1 MKALRKRPVLLFLL
15 LSFCLFL
22 SLKASLATPMAAP
35 KQDALS
41 PSPSGTSDNYII
53 ETISAREGLAQSWIT
68 CILKDRL
75 TGLMWFGTLDGL
87 YIYDGYS
94 FHVHKYDRNSSS
106 SLPRDAI
113 LSLHQDQNGSIWV
126 GTSGGLARFNRNF
139 ANFTSWHYDPLDP
152 SSISNDSITAIHTDS
167 EGNLWLGTRDGLNRF
182 EASQNRFTRFMHASD
197 NLATLSDNHVKTIF
211 QDSDGTLWI
220 GTEDGLNRFSYASA
234 SFERNTSE
242 YSRLIA
248 DDGKKIS
255 YQGLPVSAI
264 NDIVEDNDKRLWLAT
279 NNGLVEY
286 QRSKNIFLLYKRIP
300 SNTLSQDSLTAIM
313 PGKDGRLRLTSDGN
327 GLIIFDP
334 QNETFTS
341 IQDNAHGI
349 NLISSYLSALF
360 EDEREILWLATHGRG
375 VNKIRKNP
383 FSWYGSNSSSSLRL
397 SDNNI
402 KSVYQDKNGIVWVGT
417 QNGLNR
423 IGTDKKILPPLF
435 HKNDDPLSLPHNQI
449 NAITQDRFGT
459 LWFGTPSGLAKLNS
473 DGTFNVILHNPLL
486 YSSLTHNNISAL
498 YPDPSGK
505 LWVGTAGGGL
515 SLYDPLNQK
524 AIPYRY
530 NLHDPNTLSNN
541 YIQALTIDRHGVL
554 WVGTS
559 DGLNRFDRNREEFV
573 RYKHD
578 YRNPNSLSNSNITAI
593 HEDSRGNLWISTW
606 GGGLNLY
613 DAASDQFTVY
623 QQKDGLGSN
632 ILLGMLEEAPGLL
645 WLSSD
650 KGLTRFDTMN
660 KTFRVYNIYDGLQG
674 NEFSLGA
681 CARTEDGDFYFGGL
695 NGLNRFKP
703 DVIQESAFVP
713 KIALTKFK
721 VFDREIPLTTD
732 GSNNEKITLSYR
744 DNYFSLEYS
753 ALDYMSPEKIK
764 YAYKLEGFDSD
775 WIYADARRFASYTN
789 LDGGSYTFRVKA
801 TNSDGLWEG
810 EGIKLQI
817 IIEAPPWKSWWAYCL
832 YFFTL
837 CFAVFALMRYSST
850 RSAQLVE
857 ARAAAEIRKLWQA
870 VEQSEHAILITDA
883 KGVIEYANHNFSHI
897 SGFLLAQL
905 KSHHASE
912 IAISQETAS
921 SMFEIWQPFW
931 QMLCPPLEQRKELLL
946 QRPDATPYWGLV
958 VVSAIRNP
966 EGETVSY
973 LLAMGDITDLKTVEK
988 QLAATNEELS
998 QTLDELRNTQ
1008 GELLRQEKMAA
1019 LGELVAGVAHEIN
1032 TPVGVGITAVSF
1044 LDQQINDFTKLFA
1057 GTSLRKSDVQKF
1069 IEACQESSDII
1080 NLNLTRA
1087 AELVKSFK
1095 QVAVDQTAEQER
1107 VFNLVEYLRSIL
1119 LSLHPALKKTQLKV
1133 EVQCP
1138 SDLLLYSYPGVF
1150 SQIIT
1155 NLVNNSLLHA
1165 YQPGESGKITIRVT
1179 TEGNSLMLSYSDD
1192 GCGMKEEI
1200 LKRIF
1205 DPFFTTKRIT
1215 GTGLGMHIV
1224 HNLVVQK
1231 LHGRIEAKSEEHNGF
1246 TCIIRIPLQLPK

>member
-1 MKALRKRPVLLFLL
+1 MKALRKKPLLLFLL
-15 LSFCLFL
+15 LALYLPL
-22 SLKASLATPMAAP
+22 SLSASLSTPAAGTKQSAT
-35 KQDALS
+35 S
-41 PSPSGTSDNYII
+41 PAGTFDNYII
-53 ETISAREGLAQSWIT
+53 ETLSAREGLSQSWIT

-94 FHVHKYDRNSSS
+94 FQVHKYDRNSAS
-106 SLPRDAI
+106 SLPRDEI
-113 LSLHQDQNGSIWV
+113 LSLHQDQSGSIWI
-126 GTSGGLARFNRNF
+126 GTSGGLARFNRSF
-139 ANFTSWHYDPLDP
+139 ANFTAWHHDPLDP
-152 SSISNDSITAIHTDS
+152 SSISNDAVTAIQSDL
-167 EGNLWLGTRDGLNRF
+167 EGALWIGTKDGLNRF
-182 EASQNRFTRFMHASD
+182 DVLQNRFTRFMHASD
-197 NLATLSDNHVKTIF
+197 NLTTLSDNRVKTIF
-211 QDSDGTLWI
+211 QDSEGTLWI
-220 GTEDGLNRFSYASA
+220 GTEEGLNRFSYATA
-234 SFERNTSE
+234 SFERITSE

-248 DDGKKIS
+248 EDGKKNT

-264 NDIVEDNDKRLWLAT
+264 NGIAEDNDKRLWLAT

-286 QRSKNIFLLYKRIP
+286 QRAKNSFLLYKRFP
-300 SNTLSQDSLTAIM
+300 ANAPAQDSLTALM

-327 GLIIFDP
+327 GLLIFDP
-334 QNETFTS
+334 QNEIFS
-341 IQDNAHGI
+341 SLQDNVHGI
-349 NLISSYLSALF
+349 NLISSYLSAIF
-360 EDEREILWLATHGRG
+360 EDEREIIWLATHGRG
-375 VNKIRKNP
+375 VSKIRKNP
-383 FSWYGSNSSSSLRL
+383 FAWYGNNSSSSLRL

-402 KSVYQDKNGIVWVGT
+402 KSVYQDKNGVVWIGT

-423 IGTDKKILPPLF
+423 IGPDKKVMPPLF
-435 HKNDDPLSLPHNQI
+435 SQNDVPFSLPHNQI
-449 NAITQDRFGT
+449 NAITQDRSGT
-459 LWFGTPSGLAKLNS
+459 LWFGTPLGLAR
-473 DGTFNVILHNPLL
+473 FNAESGSFRVILHNPLL
-486 YSSLTHNNISAL
+486 YNSITHNNISTL
-498 YPDPSGK
+498 CPDESGK

-515 SLYDPLNQK
+515 SLYDPLSEK
-524 AIPYRY
+524 AVPYRY

-541 YIQALTIDRHGVL
+541 YIQALTVDRRGVL
-554 WVGTS
+554 WVGTN
-559 DGLNRFDRNREEFV
+559 DGLNRFDRNREEFI

-593 HEDSRGNLWISTW
+593 HEDSQGNLWIATW

-613 DAASDQFTVY
+613 DPAADQFNVY

-632 ILLGMLEEAPGLL
+632 ILLGVLEESPGIL

-650 KGLTRFDTMN
+650 KGLTRFDTVN
-660 KTFRVYNIYDGLQG
+660 KTFRIYNIYDGLQG
-674 NEFSLGA
+674 NEFSPGA
-681 CARTEDGDFYFGGL
+681 CIRTTDGDFYFGGL

-703 DVIQESAFVP
+703 ESIKESSFLP

-721 VFDREIPLTTD
+721 VFDREIPLSVD
-732 GSNNEKITLSYR
+732 GKNNEKITLSYR

-753 ALDYMSPEKIK
+753 ALDYMSPEKTK
-764 YAYKLEGFDSD
+764 YAYKLEGFDND
-775 WIYADARRFASYTN
+775 WIYADTRRFASYTN

-801 TNSDGLWEG
+801 TNSEGLWEE
-810 EGIKLQI
+810 EGLKLQI
-817 IIEAPPWKSWWAYCL
+817 VIEAPPWKSWWAYCSYL
-832 YFFTL
+832 L
-837 CFAVFALMRYSST
+837 LLVFAIWALMRYSSN

-883 KGVIEYANHNFSHI
+883 NGVIEYANHNFSHI
-897 SGFLLAQL
+897 SGFFLTQL
-905 KSHHASE
+905 KNHHASE
-912 IAISQETAS
+912 ISAAQDNAS
-921 SMFEIWQPFW
+921 GMREIWQPFW

-946 QRPDATPYWGLV
+946 QRPDAAPYWGLV

-966 EGETVSY
+966 QGETASY
-973 LLAMGDITDLKTVEK
+973 LLAMGDITDLKTAEK

-1044 LDQQINDFTKLFA
+1044 LDQQIHDFAKLFS
-1057 GTSLRKSDVQKF
+1057 GTALRKSDVQKF

-1107 VFNLVEYLRSIL
+1107 VFNLEEYLRSIL
-1119 LSLHPALKKTQLKV
+1119 LSLHPALKKTQIKV
-1133 EVQCP
+1133 EVECP
-1138 SDLLLYSYPGVF
+1138 PDLLLYSYPGVF
-1150 SQIIT
+1150 SQIVT
-1155 NLVNNSLLHA
+1155 NLINNSLLHA
-1165 YQPGESGKITIRVT
+1165 YQPGESGKIKIRIA
-1179 TEGNSLMLSYSDD
+1179 TENNVLTLFYSDD
-1192 GCGMKEEI
+1192 GCGMNEDV
-1200 LKRIF
+1200 LKRMF

-1231 LHGRIEAKSEEHNGF
+1231 LHGRIEAKSEESKGF
-1246 TCIIRIPLQLPK
+1246 TCTIRIPLQLPQ